1 MCKRSLVYKYYKHKQ
16 TIKPLRPSDTFHLT
30 AHALVNIQL
39 LRKRE
44 SLQKPYITSNNVK
57 LVANPV
63 ILTFVL
69 INTTKYNFESE
80 LKCLSLK
87 FVLKCSISSF
97 NKPLRERLRWN
108 FVLLELVEVRLTYHS
123 RRACRSVSRF
133 FVSLWIQLVSFFSV
147 IRRKVSFVTK
157 LLSARNAWTKSK
169 RLFTQRR
176 FQNLHLV
183 VVLVRFS
190 PTRLNLT

>member
-1 MCKRSLVYKYYKHKQ
+1 M
-16 TIKPLRPSDTFHLT
+16 
-30 AHALVNIQL
+30 
-39 LRKRE
+39 
-44 SLQKPYITSNNVK
+44 
-57 LVANPV
+57 ANPV

-190 PTRLNLT
+190 PTRQNLT